1 MNRKQAL
8 SRIAIVLGGTVTGAD
23 FFLSGCRNIDKKN
36 SAGLFKEKDAALLDE
51 IAETIIPQTDTPG
64 AKEAQVGSFITQFVQ
79 DCYSE
84 EEQQIFLRGL
94 ISLKQLAIK
103 KYNRDFLKLNN
114 EERLSLLT
122 LIDQEAQKYTKHKTD
137 NEPVHYFKMLKELTV
152 LGYFT
157 SKPGATQSLRFI
169 AVPGTYMGCI
179 PYKKGERA
187 WAI

>member
-8 SRIAIVLGGTVTGAD
+8 ARIAIVLGGTVTGAD

-103 KYNRDFLKLNN
+103 KYNRDFLKLNSK
-114 EERLSLLT
+114 ERLILLR
-122 LIDQEAQKYTKHKTD
+122 LIDQEAQDYTKHKTD
-137 NEPVHYFKMLKELTV
+137 NEPAHYFRMLKELTV

-169 AVPGTYMGCI
+169 AVPGGYKGCI

-187 WAI
+187 WAL